1 MVIPAK
7 LHKITGG
14 YLENQSYVEE
24 NHLLRGR
31 YAKIS
36 TDDRGL
42 YFFTEGRRPEVK
54 KYNPRSEVD
63 HLSIS
68 TDKEVV
74 LLYNFDFIPPP
85 SFFSEEH
92 FFFLTTRKLD
102 PR

>member
-1 MVIPAK
+1 MLF
-7 LHKITGG
+7 LHISFQFDIGFTVGF
-14 YLENQSYVEE
+14 YVEE

-74 LLYNFDFIPPP
+74 FLYNFD
-85 SFFSEEH
+85 
-92 FFFLTTRKLD
+92 
-102 PR
+102 

>member
-1 MVIPAK
+1 M
-7 LHKITGG
+7 
-14 YLENQSYVEE
+14 EE
-24 NHLLRGR
+24 NHLFLGR

-63 HLSIS
+63 HLSMS

-74 LLYNFDFIPPP
+74 LLHNFDFPTPLRQDDLHGYRYGICMLC
-85 SFFSEEH
+85 FS
-92 FFFLTTRKLD
+92 
-102 PR
+102 

>member
-1 MVIPAK
+1 MPK
-7 LHKITGG
+7 KQHKFTGG
-14 YLENQSYVEE
+14 YLQNQSYEEE

-74 LLYNFDFIPPP
+74 FLYNFD
-85 SFFSEEH
+85 
-92 FFFLTTRKLD
+92 
-102 PR
+102 

>member
-1 MVIPAK
+1 MK
-7 LHKITGG
+7 
-14 YLENQSYVEE
+14 E
-24 NHLLRGR
+24 NHLPGGG

-92 FFFLTTRKLD
+92 FFF
-102 PR
+102 

>member
-1 MVIPAK
+1 MIS
-7 LHKITGG
+7 I
-14 YLENQSYVEE
+14 YVEE

-74 LLYNFDFIPPP
+74 FLYNFD
-85 SFFSEEH
+85 
-92 FFFLTTRKLD
+92 
-102 PR
+102 

>member
-1 MVIPAK
+1 M
-7 LHKITGG
+7 
-14 YLENQSYVEE
+14 EE
-24 NHLLRGR
+24 NHLFGGG

-74 LLYNFDFIPPP
+74 LLYNFDFNPPP
-85 SFFSEEH
+85 FFSEIH
-92 FFFLTTRKLD
+92 FFPK
-102 PR
+102 

>member
-1 MVIPAK
+1 M
-7 LHKITGG
+7 
-14 YLENQSYVEE
+14 EE

-42 YFFTEGRRPEVK
+42 YFFTEARRPEVK

-63 HLSIS
+63 HLGIS

-74 LLYNFDFIPPP
+74 FLYNFD
-85 SFFSEEH
+85 
-92 FFFLTTRKLD
+92 
-102 PR
+102 

>member
-1 MVIPAK
+1 MVIPSK
-7 LHKITGG
+7 PPKFTGG
-14 YLENQSYVEE
+14 YLQNQSYVEE

-63 HLSIS
+63 HLSITTS
-68 TDKEVV
+68 REVV
-74 LLYNFDFIPPP
+74 
-85 SFFSEEH
+85 
-92 FFFLTTRKLD
+92 FLHIYIYIYMYIYIYISIYMPCYEKLN
-102 PR
+102 